1 MNILLVDDH
10 VLFREGLASLLNA
23 QPDLCVVGEAG
34 SAPEAVE
41 LAHKLQPDL
50 ILMDVGLPEG
60 SGVDATRAILGS
72 RPETN
77 VVFLTMHDE
86 DDILY
91 DGIRSGAK
99 GYLLKNLPMHQLLA
113 YVRGVERGEAAITP
127 AMASRILVEFS
138 RLRPSHGPVSRSEL
152 DELTERE
159 IQVLSELAM
168 GASNQEIAEL
178 FVITEGT
185 VKNHVRN
192 ILAKLHL
199 RNRREAA
206 SFARSHGLTRLLST
220 RKSSQV
226 T

>member
-23 QPDLCVVGEAG
+23 QPDLHVVGEAG
-34 SAPEAVE
+34 SAPEAIE
-41 LAHKLQPDL
+41 LAGKLQPDL

-60 SGVDATRAILGS
+60 SGVDATRAILGG

-127 AMASRILVEFS
+127 AIASRILAEFS
-138 RLRPSHGPVSRSEL
+138 RLKPPHVQSTSSEL
-152 DELTERE
+152 DDLTERE

-168 GASNQEIAEL
+168 GASNHEIAEL
-178 FVITEGT
+178 LVITEGT

-206 SFARSHGLTRLLST
+206 SFAHSHGLARLSST
-220 RKSSQV
+220 R
-226 T
+226 